1 MEILSTIGQI
11 LLWAGLIVVV
21 FLVINWFGKR
31 EKAEQKSLRDSR
43 AKEILTALPLRGK
56 EATVQMLA
64 SRGSGDHEGVTTI
77 SIEQAVGLVSRAFAD
92 KRLRDLIQEEDHIT
106 LRRAAGKTT
115 SIDTI
120 FRTGEDEFSL
130 LSHSDTG
137 GR

>member
-1 MEILSTIGQI
+1 MEIVSTIGQI

-31 EKAEQKSLRDSR
+31 EKAEQKSLRDTR
-43 AKEILTALPLRGK
+43 AKEILTALPLRQK
-56 EATVQMLA
+56 EAAVQMPEA
-64 SRGSGDHEGVTTI
+64 PGAGDDEGVTTI
-77 SIEQAVGLVSRAFAD
+77 TTEKAVGLLSQAFGD
-92 KRLRDLIQEEDHIT
+92 KRLRDLIQEEDHII

-120 FRTGEDEFSL
+120 FRTGEDEFTV
-130 LSHSDTG
+130 LSDSDAG